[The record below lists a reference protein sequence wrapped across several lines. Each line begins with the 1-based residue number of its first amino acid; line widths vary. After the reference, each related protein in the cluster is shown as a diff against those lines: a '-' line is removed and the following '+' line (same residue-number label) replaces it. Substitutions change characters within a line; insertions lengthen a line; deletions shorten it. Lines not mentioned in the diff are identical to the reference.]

1 MQIMIITKLQSAS
14 MHLFV
19 RLIRG
24 DQWRR
29 RAFSDMTFKNTKPKR
44 NKENNEDDTKEN
56 NSTCIYDCL
65 YFDRI
70 SNVNVIIEFSNSF
83 HWLNLAMKFIVDSGF
98 KRSDITNEK
107 IETLSTR
114 RKTRTARSR
123 TIEQKKDNAKACFD

>member
-1 MQIMIITKLQSAS
+1 MIITKLQSAS

-70 SNVNVIIEFSNSF
+70 SNVK
-83 HWLNLAMKFIVDSGF
+83 MKFIVDSGF

>member
-1 MQIMIITKLQSAS
+1 MIITKLQSAS

-56 NSTCIYDCL
+56 NSTCIYGGEL
-65 YFDRI
+65 AKIYLQK
-70 SNVNVIIEFSNSF
+70 NVFYRTFWPVI
-83 HWLNLAMKFIVDSGF
+83 KFIVESGF
-98 KRSDITNEK
+98 KRSDVTNEK